1 MYRKKIPKEM
11 KFLYDETLKKL
22 EVMINNNE
30 TENFSQKSI
39 RELILL
45 APHNKEIQELSS
57 KVLSKQ
63 FKGMTTEHFLEDLAD
78 TREAEPI
85 KRILSGYETPDSEDQ
100 EKMQAWL
107 KTRRMAYLESIGKVD
122 DKLQHDLL
130 MRLEKQYLEENV
142 ILPCPQYVRYNDLD
156 NNENYVIVSNN
167 RNGFKALDKSTDTE
181 YEENIIKQQNKGKKG
196 LRALFKSKKNKELIT
211 NMAVLNEERDV
222 IQALNRY
229 ETGRLELVT
238 IRRNNAKMKVVNKA
252 DIEPQDIGNNG
263 AIKEYDKSF
272 VPKIDIKQQ
281 TKVKI
286 PVKEQNVQNNEY
298 DR

>member
-1 MYRKKIPKEM
+1 MYRKKIPKEI

-63 FKGMTTEHFLEDLAD
+63 FKGMTTEHFLEDLED

-85 KRILSGYETPDSEDQ
+85 KRILSGYETPDPEDQ

-107 KTRRMAYLESIGKVD
+107 KTRTMAYLESIGKVD
-122 DKLQHDLL
+122 DKLQQDLL

-181 YEENIIKQQNKGKKG
+181 YEEDIIKQQNKGKKG

-211 NMAVLNEERDV
+211 NMAVLNEEGDV

-272 VPKIDIKQQ
+272 VPKIDLKQQ

>member
-57 KVLSKQ
+57 KVLSEQ

-85 KRILSGYETPDSEDQ
+85 KRILSGYETPDPEDQ

-107 KTRRMAYLESIGKVD
+107 KTRTMAYLESIGKVD
-122 DKLQHDLL
+122 DKLQQDLL

-181 YEENIIKQQNKGKKG
+181 YEEDIIKQQNKGKKG

-211 NMAVLNEERDV
+211 NMAVLNEEGDV

-272 VPKIDIKQQ
+272 VPKIDLKQQ

-298 DR
+298 ER

>member
-57 KVLSKQ
+57 KVLSEQ

-85 KRILSGYETPDSEDQ
+85 KRILSGYETPDPEDQ

-107 KTRRMAYLESIGKVD
+107 KTRTMAYLESIGKVD
-122 DKLQHDLL
+122 DKLQQDLL

-167 RNGFKALDKSTDTE
+167 KNGFKALDKSTDTE
-181 YEENIIKQQNKGKKG
+181 YEEDIIKQQNKGKKG

-211 NMAVLNEERDV
+211 NMAVLNEEGDV

-272 VPKIDIKQQ
+272 VPKIDLKQQ

>member
-1 MYRKKIPKEM
+1 MYRRKIPKEM

-30 TENFSQKSI
+30 TEKFSQKSI

-78 TREAEPI
+78 TREVEPI
-85 KRILSGYETPDSEDQ
+85 KRILSGYETPDPEDQ

-107 KTRRMAYLESIGKVD
+107 KTRTMAYLESIGKVD
-122 DKLQHDLL
+122 DKLQQDLL

-142 ILPCPQYVRYNDLD
+142 ILPCPQYVRYNDLY

-211 NMAVLNEERDV
+211 NMAVLNEEGDV

-272 VPKIDIKQQ
+272 APKIDLKQQ
-281 TKVKI
+281 TKVEI

>member
-107 KTRRMAYLESIGKVD
+107 KTRRMAYLESIGKVN

-130 MRLEKQYLEENV
+130 MRLEKKYLEDNV

-181 YEENIIKQQNKGKKG
+181 YEEDIIKQQNKGKKG

-211 NMAVLNEERDV
+211 NMAVLNEEGDV

-272 VPKIDIKQQ
+272 VPKIDLKQQ

>member
-39 RELILL
+39 MELILL

-63 FKGMTTEHFLEDLAD
+63 FKGMTTEHFLEDLAN
-78 TREAEPI
+78 TRKAEPI
-85 KRILSGYETPDSEDQ
+85 KRILSGYETPDPEDQ

-107 KTRRMAYLESIGKVD
+107 KTRTMAYLESIGKVD
-122 DKLQHDLL
+122 DKLQQDLL
-130 MRLEKQYLEENV
+130 MRLEKQYLEKNV

-167 RNGFKALDKSTDTE
+167 RNGFKALDKSTETE

-211 NMAVLNEERDV
+211 NMVVLNEEGDV

-272 VPKIDIKQQ
+272 VPKIDLKQQ

-286 PVKEQNVQNNEY
+286 PGKEQNVQNNEY

>member
-1 MYRKKIPKEM
+1 M

-57 KVLSKQ
+57 KVLSEQ

-85 KRILSGYETPDSEDQ
+85 KRILSGYETPDPEDQ

-107 KTRRMAYLESIGKVD
+107 KTRTMAYLESIGKVD
-122 DKLQHDLL
+122 DKLQQNLL

-181 YEENIIKQQNKGKKG
+181 YEEDIIKQQNKGKKG

-211 NMAVLNEERDV
+211 NMAVLNEEGDV

-238 IRRNNAKMKVVNKA
+238 IRRNNAEMKVVNKA

-272 VPKIDIKQQ
+272 VPKIDLKQQ

>member
-63 FKGMTTEHFLEDLAD
+63 FKGMTTEHFLEDLED

-85 KRILSGYETPDSEDQ
+85 KRILSGYETPDPEDQ

-107 KTRRMAYLESIGKVD
+107 KTRTMAYLESIGKVD
-122 DKLQHDLL
+122 DKLQQDLL

-181 YEENIIKQQNKGKKG
+181 YEEDIIKQQNKGKKG

-211 NMAVLNEERDV
+211 NMAVLNEEGDV

-272 VPKIDIKQQ
+272 VPKIDLKQQ

>member
-57 KVLSKQ
+57 KVLSEQ

-85 KRILSGYETPDSEDQ
+85 KRILSGYETPDPEDQ

-107 KTRRMAYLESIGKVD
+107 KTRTMAYLESIGKVD
-122 DKLQHDLL
+122 DKLQQDLL

-181 YEENIIKQQNKGKKG
+181 YEEDIIKQQNKGKKG

-211 NMAVLNEERDV
+211 NMAVLNEEGDV

-272 VPKIDIKQQ
+272 VPKIDLKQQ

>member
-1 MYRKKIPKEM
+1 MYRRKIPKEM

-30 TENFSQKSI
+30 TEKFSQKSI

-85 KRILSGYETPDSEDQ
+85 KRILSGYETPDPEDQ

-107 KTRRMAYLESIGKVD
+107 KTRTMAYLESIGKVD
-122 DKLQHDLL
+122 DKLQQDLL

-211 NMAVLNEERDV
+211 NMAVLNEEGDV

-263 AIKEYDKSF
+263 AIKEYDESF
-272 VPKIDIKQQ
+272 VPKVDLKQQ
-281 TKVKI
+281 TNVKTT
-286 PVKEQNVQNNEY
+286 VKEQNAQDNEY